1 MNVTLCS
8 QAKLTFHIPPLVLRR
23 SPQHSAALKSQT
35 SSSQETLY
43 SLAESISAHL
53 SSLGDALHEIVPSN
67 ADGEE
72 VRNIKKCFQLNTFPQ
87 LRTDSA

>member
-23 SPQHSAALKSQT
+23 SPQHSAALEIQT
-35 SSSQETLY
+35 SSSQDTLY

-53 SSLGDALHEIVPSN
+53 SSLGDALHGIVPSN
-67 ADGEE
+67 ADSEE
-72 VRNIKKCFQLNTFPQ
+72 VRNIKKSYVLHIYMYANTY
-87 LRTDSA
+87 

>member
-8 QAKLTFHIPPLVLRR
+8 QAKLTFHVPPLVLRR
-23 SPQHSAALKSQT
+23 SPQHSAAVGSQT

-53 SSLGDALHEIVPSN
+53 SSLGDALHGIVPSN
-67 ADGEE
+67 TDGEE
-72 VRNIKKCFQLNTFPQ
+72 GRIIDNF
-87 LRTDSA
+87 LRVEYM